1 MEMYVVVDLEGRI
14 ARSRWTGVG
23 TVYGDI
29 KEAQAEAKIRN
40 KKRAG
45 VYAIERLSVIA
56 SPDNRVEMKKLCDE
70 SRRAA
75 IKLFATI
82 MKDRLGSSDFDSA
95 VADKTKQLID
105 EMVKGWR

>member
-45 VYAIERLSVIA
+45 VYSIERLSVIP
-56 SPDNRVEMKKLCDE
+56 SPDNRDKMKKLSDIGEELDAMKLVAAALANDLNMTDE
-70 SRRAA
+70 EFDEE
-75 IKLFATI
+75 IK
-82 MKDRLGSSDFDSA
+82 
-95 VADKTKQLID
+95 VARKK
-105 EMVKGWR
+105 VKGEKK

>member
-45 VYAIERLSVIA
+45 VYSIERLSVIP
-56 SPDNRVEMKKLCDE
+56 SPGNRDKMKKLSDIGEELDAMKLVAAQLANELNMTDDE
-70 SRRAA
+70 FAKEVKAA
-75 IKLFATI
+75 
-82 MKDRLGSSDFDSA
+82 RE
-95 VADKTKQLID
+95 KTKGD
-105 EMVKGWR
+105 VKE